1 MKKIDRISKSERVC
15 YAKMLRLIKPTV
27 FLLLLFGLQLT
38 ALSGFSQAT
47 RVTLNVKNTTLE
59 DVLTLIEKQSSYVFM
74 YNRQIIDV
82 TKKTEIKVENASIK
96 DALDQL
102 FAKMNIRYRIINKQ
116 IVLSPEYAGPEPN
129 KSITGK
135 VTDAQGNAIIGVSV
149 SVRGSGRGVVTD
161 PTGKYTLPDIP
172 ENAVLVFSYVGMQKQ
187 EIPVAGKA
195 IVDAV
200 MKDGS
205 VGMNEVVVTALGIKK
220 ESKSLS
226 YNVQQLSGADAFKV
240 NDANFVNNLN
250 GKVAGVTINSSSAGV
265 GGSSRVVMRG
275 LKSINGNNN
284 ALYVIDGIPMMNLA
298 SQQPS
303 GVFEGAGQTGDGVSN
318 LNPDDIESI
327 SVLAGPAAA
336 ALYGSS
342 AANGVVLVTT
352 KKGQKKKTS
361 LDLSNSTTYSSPLIL
376 PQFQQTYSQSEQG
389 SYNSWGEKLSTPSSY
404 KPKDFFQTGLNFSN
418 SVSLST
424 GSDKNQTYLSAGNV
438 NAKGIVHNNDYSRY
452 NFSVR
457 NTSTFLDDK
466 LTLDLGFMN
475 SIVKEQNMISQGQYF
490 NPLVEAYLFPPGDDF
505 SKTQVYERYDASR
518 NFKVQFWPYGDEG
531 LSMQNPYWITERDK
545 FINHKDRYMTNA
557 SLTYKVADWI
567 NLSGRAKLDK
577 SSERY
582 EKKFAASTNTLF
594 ASENGYYSLNE
605 QATRQIYGEFLVNIN
620 KYFHHQ
626 MFGLTANVGTNIE
639 DVQYDQDLYGGK
651 LQGVPN
657 LYTYSNVNVSTSEAS
672 QTGYHKQKQSVFAST
687 QLGYKG
693 MVYLDLTARNDWSST
708 LANSNIKSFFYPSVG
723 LSGIL
728 TDIFSFGS
736 DVMPYWKVR
745 MSYSEV
751 GNEPN
756 VFLTI
761 PTYTVTSGY
770 PQTQTR
776 MPNTNLQPERTKS
789 WEAGMN
795 FAFFKNKLKV
805 DATVYKSNTYNQFFE
820 PTLSASSGYTSVI
833 VNAGRVENKGIE
845 VSARFNDKLGSVG
858 WSSYVTYSLNRN
870 KIIRLLDGWQNP
882 KTGEVISLTEFD
894 MGGTGSYKMM
904 LKEGGSMGDIYVN
917 TLRTDE
923 HGAIYVDPTSQTV
936 VAASNTFIY
945 AGNASPK
952 YNLSWGN
959 QFSWKGI
966 SLNALFSARV
976 GGIVVSNTQAILD
989 AFGVSKASADARD
1002 AGGALVNGKR
1012 IPAKDYYTTIGNVT
1026 GGIGSMYTYSATN
1039 VRLSELTV
1047 GYDLPLRQ
1055 LKGWVNGVNL
1065 SLVGRNLFF
1074 LYNKA
1079 PYDPEV
1085 TANTGTYYQ
1094 GVDYFM
1100 LPSLRSIGF
1109 SVKAHF

>member
-1 MKKIDRISKSERVC
+1 MKKIDRISKSERGC
-15 YAKMLRLIKPTV
+15 YVKMLRLIKPTV

-38 ALSGFSQAT
+38 AVPGFSQAT
-47 RVTLNVKNTTLE
+47 RLTLNVKNATLE

-96 DALDQL
+96 DVLDQL
-102 FAKMNIRYRIINKQ
+102 FTKVNIRYRIVNKQ
-116 IVLSPEYAGPEPN
+116 IVLSPEYNGPEPR
-129 KSITGK
+129 KKITGR
-135 VTDAQGNAIIGVSV
+135 VTDAQGNPLIGVSV
-149 SVRGSGRGVVTD
+149 SVKGTAKGVVTD
-161 PTGKYTLPDIP
+161 PTGNYALSDVPD
-172 ENAVLVFSYVGMQKQ
+172 NAVLVFSYVGMQKQ
-187 EIPVAGKA
+187 ELPVTDKA
-195 IVDAV
+195 TVDAV

-226 YNVQQLSGADAFKV
+226 YNVQQLTGADAFKV

-284 ALYVIDGIPMMNLA
+284 ALYVIDGIPMMNLS

-342 AANGVVLVTT
+342 AANGVVMVTT
-352 KKGQKKKTS
+352 KKGQKRKTS
-361 LDLSNSTTYSSPLIL
+361 LDLTNSTTYSSPLIL
-376 PQFQQTYSQSEQG
+376 PQFQNTYGQSEQG
-389 SYNSWGEKLSTPSSY
+389 SYNSWGDKLATPSSY
-404 KPKDFFQTGLNFSN
+404 KPKDFFQTGMNFSN

-438 NAKGIVHNNDYSRY
+438 NATGIVHNNDYTRY

-505 SKTQVYERYDASR
+505 SKAQVFERYDASR

-531 LSMQNPYWITERDK
+531 LSMQNPYWITERDN

-557 SLTYKVADWI
+557 SLTYKLADWI
-567 NLSGRAKLDK
+567 NLSGRAKMDK
-577 SSERY
+577 SSDRY
-582 EKKFAASTNTLF
+582 EKKFNASTNTLF
-594 ASENGYYSLNE
+594 ASDNGYYSLNE

-626 MFGLTANVGTNIE
+626 MFGLTANVGANIE
-639 DVQYDQDLYGGK
+639 DVQFDQDLYGGK

-657 LYTYSNVNVSTSEAS
+657 LFTYSNVNVSTSEAS

-693 MVYLDLTARNDWSST
+693 MVYLDLTGRNDWSST
-708 LANSNIKSFFYPSVG
+708 LANSSIKSFFYPSVG

-728 TDIFSFGS
+728 TDILRIGS
-736 DVMPYWKVR
+736 DLMPYWKVR

-756 VFLTI
+756 PFLTI

-833 VNAGRVENKGIE
+833 VNAGRVENKGLE
-845 VSARFNDKLGSVG
+845 VSARLNENIGSVG
-858 WSSYVTYSLNRN
+858 WNSYATFSLNRN
-870 KIIRLLDGWQNP
+870 KIVRLLDGWVNP

-966 SLNALFSARV
+966 SLSALFTARV
-976 GGIVVSNTQAILD
+976 GGIVVSNTQAIMD

-1012 IPAKDYYTTIGNVT
+1012 IPAKDYYTSIGNVT

-1039 VRLSELTV
+1039 VRLGELTV
-1047 GYDLPLRQ
+1047 GYDLPLG
-1055 LKGWVNGVNL
+1055 KWKSWINGANL

-1109 SVKAHF
+1109 SLKVHF